1 VPPKIAIDARMI
13 EFSGIGTYLRNL
25 LEELAGIESEF
36 QFEVGCPRS
45 ELISRLPA
53 TKFHWTRTK
62 ACIYGVKEQWE
73 ILRLARGADLLH
85 CPHYNVPY
93 FYGGRLVVTIHDLS
107 HLMFPQFLPHRP
119 AWLYARVMLGAA
131 AKKARNIIT
140 DSEFSKQSIQER
152 LGVPEQKIRVIH
164 PGLSPWLIPGPNP
177 VDLAS
182 LRRMGVTLPYALFVG
197 LLKPH
202 KNVGRLIGA
211 FARLPAERRKGTQLV
226 IAGKKDADYPAL
238 QRLARELA
246 VDQQVIFTGH
256 VSRDDLVALYAG
268 AALFALPSLNEGF
281 GLPALEAMAYGVP
294 VVASNCSSL
303 PEVVGEAG
311 LLVDPRD
318 EDAIAGALERLWAD
332 QALRRRLGEFGR
344 ERAGRFSARK
354 AAQQHLAVYRE
365 VLSS

>member
-1 VPPKIAIDARMI
+1 MPPKIAIDARMI

-36 QFEVGCPRS
+36 QFDVGCPQP
-45 ELISRLPA
+45 ELISRLPSA
-53 TKFHWTRTK
+53 KFRWVRTR
-62 ACIYGVKEQWE
+62 ARIYGVKEQWE
-73 ILRLARGADLLH
+73 ILRLARRADLLH

-119 AWLYARVMLGAA
+119 AWLYALVMLGAA
-131 AKKARNIIT
+131 VKKARKIIT

-164 PGLSPWLIPGPNP
+164 PGLSPWLVPGPNP
-177 VDLAS
+177 VDLAP
-182 LRRMGVTLPYALFVG
+182 LRRLGVTLPYVLFVG

-211 FARLPAERRKGTQLV
+211 FARLPAERRNATQLV

-238 QRLARELA
+238 ERLACELA
-246 VDQQVIFTGH
+246 VDRQVIFTGH

-268 AALFALPSLNEGF
+268 AAVFALPSLNEGF

-303 PEVVGEAG
+303 PEVVGDAG
-311 LLVDPRD
+311 ILVDPRD
-318 EDAIAGALERLWAD
+318 EGAIAGALESLLAD
-332 QALRRRLGEFGR
+332 QALCQRLGKLGR
-344 ERAGRFSARK
+344 ERAREFSARK
-354 AAQQHLAVYRE
+354 AAQQHLEVYRE